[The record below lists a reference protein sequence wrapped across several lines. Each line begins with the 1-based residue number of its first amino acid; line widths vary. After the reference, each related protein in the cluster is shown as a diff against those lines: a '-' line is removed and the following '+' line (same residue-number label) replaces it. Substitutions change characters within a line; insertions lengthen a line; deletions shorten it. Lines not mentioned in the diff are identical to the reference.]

1 MLIGVPKEVHAEE
14 RRVALVPDTVV
25 KLQEL
30 GFKVLV
36 ESGAGVEASFPDES
50 YRAAGAELV
59 TDPSKIWERCDWI
72 VKVRE
77 PLRHPKLRKQETGLL
92 RDGQILTALLAP
104 GQNPNLLKKLARQKV
119 TALAL
124 EAVPRIT
131 RAQSMDVLSSMANI
145 SGYRAVIEGAHH
157 FGRFFIGQITAAGK
171 IPPAKVLV
179 IGAGV
184 AGLSAIG
191 TAQHLGAIVRAFDTR
206 PAVKD
211 EVHSMGAEFLELDLA
226 EDGTGAGGY
235 AKEMSAEFIKAEMAL
250 FAEQAKEVDIIIT
263 TAAIPG
269 KKAPTLITEA
279 MVQSMKPGSVI
290 VDLAAMSGGN
300 CELTEPGKVTK
311 AHGVTIVGRTDWPSQ
326 LATQASQF
334 FSNNLLKLIKHLGGA
349 EAFTLDLED
358 EIIRSV
364 TVTHEGEI
372 LWPPPAP
379 KHPTPK
385 AKPKPV
391 ESLVPTPEPAAP
403 QATAPGIFN
412 GKVMIGFAAVLA
424 VLVGWGG
431 SSAFLSHLTVFVL
444 ACFVG
449 YMVVWNVT
457 PALHTPLMS
466 VTNAISGIIV
476 IGGMV
481 HLGGSQPWLAALAVL
496 IATVNIVGGFLVTHR
511 MLGMFRK

>member
-1 MLIGVPKEVHAEE
+1 MIIGVPREVHAEE

-25 KLQEL
+25 QLQKL
-30 GFKVLV
+30 GFEVLV
-36 ESGAGVEASFPDES
+36 ESGAGADASFPDEL
-50 YRAAGAELV
+50 YREAGAEIV
-59 TDPSKIWERCDWI
+59 DGPSPVWDRSDWV

-92 RDGQILTALLAP
+92 REGQILTALLAP
-104 GQNPNLLKKLARQKV
+104 GQNPGLLKKLARQKA

-157 FGRFFIGQITAAGK
+157 FGRFFTGQITAAGK

-211 EVHSMGAEFLELDLA
+211 EIRSMGAEFLELGIS
-226 EDGTGAGGY
+226 EDGTGTDGY

-250 FAEQAKEVDIIIT
+250 FAEQAKEVDMIVT

-290 VDLAAMSGGN
+290 VDLAAASGGN
-300 CELTEPGKVTK
+300 CELTEPGKVIE
-311 AHGVTIVGRTDWPSQ
+311 AHGVTIIGRTDWPSQ
-326 LATQASQF
+326 LATQASQL
-334 FSNNLLKLIKHLGGA
+334 FSNNLLRLIQHLGGA
-349 EAFTLDLED
+349 EEFKLDLED
-358 EIIRSV
+358 EITRAV

-372 LWPPPAP
+372 LWPPPAS
-379 KHPTPK
+379 KHPAPK
-385 AKPKPV
+385 AEPKPAEPIAAPP
-391 ESLVPTPEPAAP
+391 ESVAP
-403 QATAPGIFN
+403 QAAAAGIFN
-412 GKVMIGFAAVLA
+412 GKVVIGFAVILA
-424 VLVGWGG
+424 VLVGFGG

-481 HLGGSQPWLAALAVL
+481 HLGGGHPWLAALAVL

>member
-1 MLIGVPKEVHAEE
+1 MIIGVPKEVHAEE

-36 ESGAGVEASFPDES
+36 ESGAGVEASFSDES

-226 EDGTGAGGY
+226 EDGTTLRGLNTRASGHPVAGRLAPAY
-235 AKEMSAEFIKAEMAL
+235 QIDVCS
-250 FAEQAKEVDIIIT
+250 
-263 TAAIPG
+263 PG
-269 KKAPTLITEA
+269 F
-279 MVQSMKPGSVI
+279 
-290 VDLAAMSGGN
+290 
-300 CELTEPGKVTK
+300 
-311 AHGVTIVGRTDWPSQ
+311 H
-326 LATQASQF
+326 F
-334 FSNNLLKLIKHLGGA
+334 FD
-349 EAFTLDLED
+349 F
-358 EIIRSV
+358 
-364 TVTHEGEI
+364 
-372 LWPPPAP
+372 
-379 KHPTPK
+379 
-385 AKPKPV
+385 
-391 ESLVPTPEPAAP
+391 
-403 QATAPGIFN
+403 
-412 GKVMIGFAAVLA
+412 
-424 VLVGWGG
+424 
-431 SSAFLSHLTVFVL
+431 
-444 ACFVG
+444 
-449 YMVVWNVT
+449 
-457 PALHTPLMS
+457 
-466 VTNAISGIIV
+466 
-476 IGGMV
+476 
-481 HLGGSQPWLAALAVL
+481 
-496 IATVNIVGGFLVTHR
+496 
-511 MLGMFRK
+511 FRKKKVRRQRAI

>member
-124 EAVPRIT
+124 EAVPRIS

-211 EVHSMGAEFLELDLA
+211 EVRSMGAEFLELDLA

-250 FAEQAKEVDIIIT
+250 FAEQAKEVDMIVT

-290 VDLAAMSGGN
+290 VDLAAASGGN
-300 CELTEPGKVTK
+300 CELTEPGKVTE
-311 AHGVTIVGRTDWPSQ
+311 AHDVTIVGSTDGPSQ
-326 LATQASQF
+326 LATQASQL
-334 FSNNLLKLIKHLGGA
+334 FSNNLFKLIKHLGEA
-349 EAFTLDLED
+349 EAFKLNLED
-358 EIIRSV
+358 EITRSV
-364 TVTHEGEI
+364 TVTHKGEI

-379 KHPTPK
+379 K
-385 AKPKPV
+385 AKPKPA
-391 ESLVPTPEPAAP
+391 EPLVSPPEPVVPQSVAP
-403 QATAPGIFN
+403 SIFN
-412 GKVMIGFAAVLA
+412 GKVVIGFVAVLA

-431 SSAFLSHLTVFVL
+431 SSTFLSHLTVFVL

-481 HLGGSQPWLAALAVL
+481 HLGGNQPWLAALAVL
-496 IATVNIVGGFLVTHR
+496 IATVNIVGGFLITHR